1 MDNNEKL
8 TKAMSPA
15 AVWALAVGSIIG
27 FGCFMLPPEF
37 LPELFPAAAGML
49 RVLFLCGSCPPDAVF
64 SDDLRCV
71 PAVFP
76 HFGLSSAL
84 QQRVGS
90 ARRPQNES

>member
-37 LPELFPAAAGML
+37 LQKAG
-49 RVLFLCGSCPPDAVF
+49 P
-64 SDDLRCV
+64 
-71 PAVFP
+71 
-76 HFGLSSAL
+76 LSSRAT
-84 QQRVGS
+84 V
-90 ARRPQNES
+90 A